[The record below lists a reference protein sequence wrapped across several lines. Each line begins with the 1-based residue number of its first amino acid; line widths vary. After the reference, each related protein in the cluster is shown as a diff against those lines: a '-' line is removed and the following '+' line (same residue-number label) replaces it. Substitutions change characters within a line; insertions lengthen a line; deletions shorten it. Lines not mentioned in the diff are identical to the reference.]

1 MVVLGQ
7 RSYALLLI
15 GMTLVHTSIMHNPF
29 YRNTTELDRQRCFK
43 NIFID
48 LCVIATLFVVTDMKK
63 PEIGEQKKQEG
74 SGKP

>member
-1 MVVLGQ
+1 M
-7 RSYALLLI
+7 LLI

-74 SGKP
+74 SGKS